1 MRVLGHFVTFKWE
14 WLKLEKFSQR
24 LLALY
29 VLILPELQAF
39 FGLMI
44 PVSVMM
50 FSLVKFP
57 LWLAMLTFLPLCCL
71 VMAVFIDLAGLHEFL
86 KAHKRKWSWREAII
100 TVSRTIQE

>member
-1 MRVLGHFVTFKWE
+1 MGHSVTFKWE

-39 FGLMI
+39 FGLMV

-50 FSLVKFP
+50 FFLVKFP

-71 VMAVFIDLAGLHEFL
+71 DGCLHRPGWAARVFESAQAPVELA
-86 KAHKRKWSWREAII
+86 
-100 TVSRTIQE
+100 